1 MSNTYQLDDR
11 QHATVLAALRIL
23 QAQQDRDPSYNLEN
37 LLLVYMIEEGFEPM
51 TTEELEELRM
61 HLNVRK
67 KADSTT
73 NDQPQTPV

>member
-37 LLLVYMIEEGFEPM
+37 LLLVYMIE
-51 TTEELEELRM
+51 
-61 HLNVRK
+61 
-67 KADSTT
+67 
-73 NDQPQTPV
+73 

>member
-1 MSNTYQLDDR
+1 
-11 QHATVLAALRIL
+11 
-23 QAQQDRDPSYNLEN
+23 
-37 LLLVYMIEEGFEPM
+37 M